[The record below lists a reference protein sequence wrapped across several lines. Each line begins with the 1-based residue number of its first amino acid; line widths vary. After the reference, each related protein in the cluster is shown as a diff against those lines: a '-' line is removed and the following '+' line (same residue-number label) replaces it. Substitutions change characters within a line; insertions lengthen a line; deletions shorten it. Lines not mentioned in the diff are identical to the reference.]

1 MTNLNPI
8 KKKLSKVDRKIPTQ
22 GPSILLAEF
31 FNGVVIQLDEEYEN
45 DS

>member
-8 KKKLSKVDRKIPTQ
+8 KKKLSKVDKKLSVQ
-22 GPSILLAEF
+22 DPSKLLAEF
-31 FNGVVIQLDEEYEN
+31 FNGIVIKIDEEYEY

>member
-8 KKKLSKVDRKIPTQ
+8 KKKLSKVDRKVSVQ
-22 GPSILLAEF
+22 DPSKILAEF
-31 FNGVVIQLDEEYEN
+31 FNGVVIQLDEENKY